1 MSDHSV
7 PRDQL
12 RKIKLFEGCSPQE
25 LDRID
30 QLSDTLDVKAGTV
43 LAREG
48 TIGKEFAVIVSGSA
62 TISREGKEPLR

>member
-30 QLSDTLDVKAGTV
+30 QLTEKEGAPALAV
-43 LAREG
+43 LVVREG
-48 TIGKEFAVIVSGSA
+48 DGL
-62 TISREGKEPLR
+62 P